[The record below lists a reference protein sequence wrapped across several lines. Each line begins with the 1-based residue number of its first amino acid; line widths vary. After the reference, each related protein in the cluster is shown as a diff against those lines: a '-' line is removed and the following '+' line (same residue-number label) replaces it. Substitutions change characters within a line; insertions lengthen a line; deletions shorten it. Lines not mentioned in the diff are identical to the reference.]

1 MSTNTLHI
9 AVESAD
15 EFFDDVLADLRDLEA
30 GEELE
35 DKYVLSLPDAESLE
49 RVLSA
54 KNLELL
60 RTVAREDP
68 GSVRELARL
77 VDRDVKNVSQAL
89 NRLEEI
95 GLVDLE
101 RDGQAKRPVVWY
113 DHLEIELSIGSSDP
127 TDTGTAPA

>member
-15 EFFDDVLADLRDLEA
+15 EFFEDALADLRALED
-30 GEELE
+30 GDDIT
-35 DKYVLSLPDAESLE
+35 DKYVLSLPDEASLE
-49 RVLSA
+49 RVLRA

-60 RTVAREDP
+60 RTIATEDP
-68 GSVRELARL
+68 ESVRELARL
-77 VDRDVKNVSQAL
+77 VDRDVKNVSEAL
-89 NRLEEI
+89 NRLEEL

-101 RDGQAKRPVVWY
+101 REGRAKRPVVWY
-113 DHLEIELSIGSSDP
+113 DHLEIELSIGDVDP